1 MIKQPLRAN
10 ETLTRTVMHER
21 SLDRLLDVALD
32 QAIVR
37 LGATFSLVHLRAP
50 GADALELV
58 AHQNLADDIATAVAQ
73 VALDAGSLIGRA
85 GTTGSAQIAA
95 SPAELAADRTTRDM
109 FARTG
114 ARALVAMPL
123 VAYRRLVGVLTLAFD
138 HELEPGERAALDALV
153 DLIAV
158 EIADV
163 VQAERDRRLRAL
175 LAALSQSAS
184 TLASQVALRPVLQ
197 EIVDGTRLLVDAEH
211 GWLGITSAQSGGFD
225 PWLWSG
231 THAPPQPPPPPRALG
246 VLGAIAREGR
256 LVRTARAGDDPRFR
270 ELVASHP
277 EVTSFLGVPIRR
289 RGASVGCLCCANRR
303 GGDPFTF
310 EDEQAVEV
318 LAAQA
323 GVALHHAI
331 VETERARFASIFAS
345 EPFAVWYVAIE
356 HERITAN
363 ARAAEVTGQADL
375 VTFDDYRGQLCHP
388 DGRPLRTDELPW
400 RRVLRGERAGA
411 EELALRRPGGETI
424 PILLSASPLPTPG
437 RGVEGVVVVFDD
449 ITLLKEQVRLR
460 DEWIAIVTHDLRQP
474 LNALQLYLDHLLLVA
489 ERPEPAVIH
498 KTLDRTRRSLATLVR
513 MIGDL
518 TDMSK
523 LETEQLR
530 LERRPT
536 ELSTLVCDEVERQR
550 ALNPHRIIELAA
562 ELIPTIEIDP
572 VRITQLLDNLV
583 SNAIKYSDPSTT
595 IRVELRRSVREVHL
609 AVTNRGPGIP
619 RDELTSI
626 FDRFHRVRRTARK
639 APGLGVGLHICRGL
653 VQAHGGRIW
662 AESVPGDTTTF
673 HVTLPVAGDGA

>member
-1 MIKQPLRAN
+1 MIKEPLRAN

-50 GADALELV
+50 GGGPLELV
-58 AHQNLADDIATAVAQ
+58 AHQNLADDLAAGVARIE
-73 VALDAGSLIGRA
+73 LDGGSLIGRA
-85 GTTGSAQIAA
+85 GTSGSAQVAA
-95 SPAELAADRTTRDM
+95 SPAELAADRATRDL
-109 FARTG
+109 FGRTG
-114 ARALVAMPL
+114 ACALVAMPL

-153 DLIAV
+153 DVIAV

-163 VQAERDRRLRAL
+163 VQGERDRRLRAL
-175 LAALSQSAS
+175 LAALSHSAS
-184 TLASQVALRPVLQ
+184 TLASQLALKPVLQ
-197 EIVDGTRLLVDAEH
+197 DLVDGARVLVDAEH
-211 GWLGITSAQSGGFD
+211 AGLGILAPSGLAFD
-225 PWLWSG
+225 PWVWSG
-231 THAPPQPPPPPRALG
+231 LGGNEPRPTG
-246 VLGAIAREGR
+246 VLVTVAREGR
-256 LVRTARAGDDPRFR
+256 VVRVADARKDVRYSG
-270 ELVASHP
+270 LSVHQP
-277 EVTSFLGVPIRR
+277 EVVSFLGVPIRH
-289 RGASVGCLCCANRR
+289 RGASVGSLCCANRR
-303 GGDPFTF
+303 GGGGFTF
-310 EDEQAVEV
+310 EDEQAVAV

-323 GVALHHAI
+323 GVAVHHAT
-331 VETERARFASIFAS
+331 VDTERARWASIVEHA
-345 EPFAVWYVAIE
+345 PFAMWFVANE
-356 HERITAN
+356 HEAITAN
-363 ARAAEVTGQADL
+363 ARAADVTGQADL
-375 VTFDDYRGQLCHP
+375 VTYDDYRGQLCHA

-400 RRVLRGERAGA
+400 RRVLRGEHTRA
-411 EELALRRPGGETI
+411 EELALRRPGGEVI
-424 PILLSASPLPTPG
+424 PILLSASPIAPPG
-437 RGVEGVVVVFDD
+437 RPVEGVVVVFDD
-449 ITLLKEQVRLR
+449 ITPLKEQVRLR
-460 DEWIAIVTHDLRQP
+460 DEWIAIITHDLRQP

-498 KTLDRTRRSLATLVR
+498 KTLDRTRRSLSTLVR

-536 ELSTLVCDEVERQR
+536 ELATLVGDEVERQR
-550 ALNPHRIIELAA
+550 ALNPHRILELVT
-562 ELIPTIEIDP
+562 EPIPTVDVDP

-583 SNAIKYSDPSTT
+583 SNALKYSDPISP
-595 IRVELRRSVREVHL
+595 IKVELRRALREAHI
-609 AVTNRGPGIP
+609 AVTNHGPGIP

-673 HVTLPVAGDGA
+673 HVTLPLPYDDDDI

>member
-50 GADALELV
+50 AGGALELV
-58 AHQNLADDIATAVAQ
+58 AHQNLADDLAASLARVD
-73 VALDAGSLIGRA
+73 LDGGSLIGRA
-85 GTTGSAQIAA
+85 GTSGSAQVAA
-95 SPAELAADRTTRDM
+95 SPVELAADRATRDL

-114 ARALVAMPL
+114 ACALVAMPL

-153 DLIAV
+153 DVIAV

-163 VQAERDRRLRAL
+163 VQGERDRRLRAL
-175 LAALSQSAS
+175 LAALAHSAA

-197 EIVDGTRLLVDAEH
+197 DLVDGARVLVDAELA
-211 GWLGITSAQSGGFD
+211 G
-225 PWLWSG
+225 
-231 THAPPQPPPPPRALG
+231 LG
-246 VLGAIAREGR
+246 VLGATGLAFDPWVWSGGTGHEPRPTGVLGAVAREGR
-256 LVRTARAGDDPRFR
+256 VVRVADARDDARFGGFP
-270 ELVASHP
+270 LHHP
-277 EVTSFLGVPIRR
+277 EVTSFLGVPIRH
-289 RGASVGCLCCANRR
+289 RGASVGTLCCTNRR
-303 GGDPFTF
+303 GGGSFTF
-310 EDEQAVEV
+310 EDEQALAV

-323 GVALHHAI
+323 GVAVHHAS
-331 VETERARFASIFAS
+331 VDHDRARLASVFAST
-345 EPFAVWYVAIE
+345 PFAVWFVAIE
-356 HERITAN
+356 HEAITAN

-375 VTFDDYRGQLCHP
+375 VTFDDYRGQLLHA

-400 RRVLRGERAGA
+400 RRVLRGERTGA
-411 EELALRRPGGETI
+411 EELVIRRPSGETI
-424 PILLSASPLPTPG
+424 PILLGASAIAQPG
-437 RGVEGVVVVFDD
+437 RAPDGVVVVFDD

-489 ERPEPAVIH
+489 ERPDPAVIH

-518 TDMSK
+518 SDMSK

-536 ELSTLVCDEVERQR
+536 ELGTLVGDEVERQR
-550 ALNPHRIIELAA
+550 ALNPHRMIELSADP
-562 ELIPTIEIDP
+562 IPTVDVDP
-572 VRITQLLDNLV
+572 VRLTQVLDNLV
-583 SNAIKYSDPSTT
+583 SNALKYSDPSSI
-595 IRVELRRSVREVHL
+595 IRVELRRAPREAHL
-609 AVTNRGPGIP
+609 SVTNRGPGIP
-619 RDELTSI
+619 PDELTSI

-662 AESVPGDTTTF
+662 AESTPGETTTF
-673 HVTLPVAGDGA
+673 HVTLPLPDENA